1 MRSSNEIPYIPPTMQ
16 MLFAAIFVPV
26 GSFEFVTHQLCVTRP
41 IHTVIDTCLHR
52 GKKKK
57 KKEKKHQPR
66 AKKTGSREKE
76 GEEKPQIKAHT
87 LVCKCPYLLQSRGV
101 LLSKARPQM
110 RPEVVGTIT

>member
-57 KKEKKHQPR
+57 KKKKNTSLGP
-66 AKKTGSREKE
+66 KKLVRGRKKVKRSLKSKRTPWSVSVRTSCSQ
-76 GEEKPQIKAHT
+76 EEY
-87 LVCKCPYLLQSRGV
+87 C
-101 LLSKARPQM
+101 
-110 RPEVVGTIT
+110 